1 MLLPQLSTL
10 QEIKCSCF
18 DYSEEHNFCRLTCN
32 PNTEILLIH
41 NFGMDQCLQNLFQ
54 LGVVLPVDIL
64 WMLLVWTLSG
74 QSKHSIGIVWTLC
87 GHSAG
92 IVWTKHNPATHKTCL
107 H

>member
-54 LGVVLPVDIL
+54 LGVVLPVDTL
-64 WMLLVWTLSG
+64 WTLTWSLSG
-74 QSKHSIGIVWTLC
+74 QS
-87 GHSAG
+87 GHS
-92 IVWTKHNPATHKTCL
+92 VDSLDTL
-107 H
+107 